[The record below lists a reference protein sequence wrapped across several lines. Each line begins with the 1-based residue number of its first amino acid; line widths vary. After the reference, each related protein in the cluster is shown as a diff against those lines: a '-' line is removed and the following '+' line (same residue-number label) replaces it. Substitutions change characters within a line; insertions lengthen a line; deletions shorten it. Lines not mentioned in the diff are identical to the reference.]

1 MSKKKIA
8 IILGIVCVILTFA
21 ICIQLKTIENLGSP
35 SEVAFQE
42 NELRD
47 EVLRLKERYDNLYN
61 SLEEAENKLEEVRAQ
76 ATENDSDSSQMEE
89 EIKLNNTLLG
99 LTDLTGEGVIIT
111 LRDNSNVTLE
121 SLQDSLVSSA
131 STYIVHDEDLRMIV
145 NELKNSG
152 AEAISINGERILFN
166 TSITCIGTVIQVNN
180 KRLNSPYVIQ
190 AIGNQD
196 TLNAVDRLGSYID
209 YYIKPY
215 LEFDMVKSNHIEIPK
230 YTGVYNPKYIQPVAE

>member
-1 MSKKKIA
+1 
-8 IILGIVCVILTFA
+8 
-21 ICIQLKTIENLGSP
+21 
-35 SEVAFQE
+35 
-42 NELRD
+42 
-47 EVLRLKERYDNLYN
+47 
-61 SLEEAENKLEEVRAQ
+61 
-76 ATENDSDSSQMEE
+76 
-89 EIKLNNTLLG
+89 
-99 LTDLTGEGVIIT
+99 
-111 LRDNSNVTLE
+111 
-121 SLQDSLVSSA
+121 
-131 STYIVHDEDLRMIV
+131 MIV

>member
-1 MSKKKIA
+1 MSKNKIA
-8 IILGIVCVILTFA
+8 VILGIVCIILTFS
-21 ICIQLKTIENLGSP
+21 ICMQLKTIKKIGSP
-35 SEVAFQE
+35 SEVSFQE

-47 EVLRLKERYDNLYN
+47 EVLILKEKYDNLYN
-61 SLEEAENKLEEVRAQ
+61 ELEKAEEKLEKVREQ
-76 ATENDSDSSQMEE
+76 ATQNTSDSSQIEE

-99 LTDLTGEGVIIT
+99 LTDVTGEGVIIT
-111 LRDNSNVTLE
+111 LKDNPNVTL
-121 SLQDSLVSSA
+121 DSLRDSLSS
-131 STYIVHDEDLRMIV
+131 SVNTYIVHDEDLRMIV

-166 TSITCIGTVIQVNN
+166 TPITCIGTVIQVNN
-180 KRLNSPYVIQ
+180 KRLNSPYIIK

-215 LEFDMVKSNHIEIPK
+215 VGFSMNKSNNIEIPK
-230 YTGVYNPKYIQPVAE
+230 YTGVYNPKYIQPVTD